1 MPVSNP
7 LPTPP
12 GYSGLAVLDRNLHR
26 NLGIAES
33 GRARLTAQLHS
44 IPVAAVEIN
53 HAARHYPV
61 VFAQDSAN
69 GRYVPVA
76 VTALAAQDNL
86 FVGPAGWAP
95 FCYVPAYVR
104 RWPFFSLPV
113 TPREGEAAAGSAVI
127 CVDPAGLVADA
138 PALFD
143 AEGQGTEAWRP
154 YDALVREMET
164 ARGQTE
170 ALLATLKE
178 HRLLEPFDAM
188 AYPQAGRS
196 LHLTGMHR
204 VSEQRLN
211 ALEGRVLKGL
221 AKRGELSRIYAHLIS
236 LDNFRYLLDRTAARD
251 RATAATGAEHGR

>member
-1 MPVSNP
+1 MPNS

-12 GYSGLAVLDRNLHR
+12 GYSGLVILDRNLHR
-26 NLGIAES
+26 NQGIAES
-33 GRARLTAQLHS
+33 GRAAFIAKLHS

-61 VFAQDSAN
+61 VFVQDSAT
-69 GRYVPVA
+69 GRYLPVA

-86 FVGPAGWAP
+86 FVGPAGWTP
-95 FCYVPAYVR
+95 FVYVPAYVR

-113 TPREGEAAAGSAVI
+113 TPRDGEPAAGNAVI
-127 CVDPAGLVADA
+127 CVDPAGLDA
-138 PALFD
+138 AGPALFD
-143 AEGQGTEAWRP
+143 DAGQGTEAWRP
-154 YDALVREMET
+154 FEALVREMET
-164 ARGQTE
+164 SRGQTD
-170 ALLATLKE
+170 ALVATLTE

-204 VSEQRLN
+204 VSETRLN

-251 RATAATGAEHGR
+251 RATATTGAEHGR

>member
-1 MPVSNP
+1 MSNP

-12 GYSGLAVLDRNLHR
+12 GYSGLVILDRNLHR
-26 NLGIAES
+26 NQGVAER
-33 GRARLTAQLHS
+33 GRDAFAAKLHS

-61 VFAQDSAN
+61 VFAQDNAN
-69 GRYVPVA
+69 GRYLPVA
-76 VTALAAQDNL
+76 VTALSADQNL
-86 FVGPAGWAP
+86 FAGPGGWAP

-104 RWPFFSLPV
+104 RWPFFSMPV
-113 TPREGEAAAGSAVI
+113 AARKDDPAAASAVI
-127 CVDPAGLVADA
+127 CVDPAGLAADA

-143 AEGQGTEAWRP
+143 AEGQGTDAWRP

-164 ARGQTE
+164 SRGQTE
-170 ALLATLKE
+170 ALVASLTE

-236 LDNFRYLLDRTAARD
+236 LDNFRYLLDRTAARE
-251 RATAATGAEHGR
+251 RATAATGA